1 LATSIGAENL
11 GGKRER
17 LGLSARGRS
26 PSGQNYQEPSI
37 QASNLGLLTRKTRNG
52 TATFGWITPP
62 LHQAEGA
69 AAVAAAVD
77 PAGSGRETFRK
88 NNPLPLYLTHQKG
101 REG

>member
-1 LATSIGAENL
+1 VLKIWAESEKDSDSLLAAAI
-11 GGKRER
+11 R
-17 LGLSARGRS
+17 
-26 PSGQNYQEPSI
+26 QNYQEPSI

-52 TATFGWITPP
+52 TATFGWIP
-62 LHQAEGA
+62 LLSTRPRERQRWPWSR
-69 AAVAAAVD
+69 D